1 MWGGGGDCTRIFC
14 AKLKQKLLS
23 AAEKHPKIPCELE
36 SKGAWGTQKKSV
48 GSVALLQNVVWETEK
63 NLKIERGPSQKCFGG
78 RTNKKSD
85 AYYHFLTEMIN

>member
-36 SKGAWGTQKKSV
+36 SKGAWGTQKKIGWV
-48 GSVALLQNVVWETEK
+48 CRFVAK
-63 NLKIERGPSQKCFGG
+63 RGLGDG
-78 RTNKKSD
+78 KKSQNR
-85 AYYHFLTEMIN
+85 ARTFTEMLRRTHKQKK